1 MYPATVTIDR
11 VFSVAYRWGNPGPRT
26 EFGFASGNKRY
37 YGLELPGRPAIEAG
51 MQVTAILEKEGD
63 WNSLQGWFNHTT
75 GELVLPSRAGHVF
88 QLLVC
93 FMLCRGLCSS
103 LYQPFAILLITI
115 FLLIALLSGSM
126 LWRAHRAIKALA
138 ALARAAPAS

>member
-1 MYPATVTIDR
+1 MYQATVTIDR

-37 YGLELPGRPAIEAG
+37 YGLELPGKPAIEAG

-63 WNSLQGWFNHTT
+63 WSSLQGWFNHTT
-75 GELVLPSRAGHVF
+75 GEVVSPSRGGHVF

-93 FMLCRGLCSS
+93 FMLVRGLFSS

-126 LWRAHRAIKALA
+126 LLRAHRAQKALA
-138 ALARAAPAS
+138 ALARAAPTS

>member
-37 YGLELPGRPAIEAG
+37 YGLELPGKPAIEAG

-63 WNSLQGWFNHTT
+63 WSSLQGWLNHTT
-75 GELVLPSRAGHVF
+75 GELVSPSRAGHVF

-93 FMLCRGLCSS
+93 AVIGSS
-103 LYQPFAILLITI
+103 VITSLDNAMSIAILL
-115 FLLIALLSGSM
+115 FLSVIALLSGSM
-126 LWRAHRAIKALA
+126 LWRAHRATKALA